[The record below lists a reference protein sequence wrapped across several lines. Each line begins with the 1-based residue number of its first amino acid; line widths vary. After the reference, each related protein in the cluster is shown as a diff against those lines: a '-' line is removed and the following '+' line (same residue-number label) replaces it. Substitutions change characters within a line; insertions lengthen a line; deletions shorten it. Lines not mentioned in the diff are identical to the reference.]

1 MLEARALICKRGDA
15 TLFSGLSFVLPAGH
29 ALLVRGANGSGK
41 TSLLRILAG
50 LATAHA
56 GELVWQGVPLKPLH
70 PVLRAQTVYLGHHA
84 PLKDD
89 LSVLENLDFALRLD
103 GVAADREQ
111 LLAGLGEV
119 GLATRRMLP
128 ARQLSQGQRRR
139 IGLARLKLNRRKL
152 WLLDEPLTALDSAGI
167 ALFQERLDAHL
178 AQGGLA
184 VVTTHQDL
192 GARPSHRELVLQ

>member
-1 MLEARALICKRGDA
+1 MLEARGLGCRRGDA
-15 TLFSGLSFVLPAGH
+15 MLFSGLDFALHEGQ

-50 LATAHA
+50 LASAEA
-56 GELVWQGVPLKPLH
+56 GDVAWRGAIQKP
-70 PVLRAQTVYLGHHA
+70 PRPALRADTVYLGHQA

-103 GVAADREQ
+103 GCAAPSDA
-111 LLAGLGEV
+111 LFAALDEV
-119 GLATRRMLP
+119 GLLARRKLP

-152 WLLDEPLTALDSAGI
+152 WLLDEPLTALDAAGA
-167 ALFQERLDAHL
+167 ALFSQRLDAHL
-178 AQGGLA
+178 AAGGLA

-192 GARPSHRELVLQ
+192 GAHANLRELVLQ